1 MNLRLLIGL
10 CAFLLMGSFTSFAQQ
25 NIYVNQV
32 GYTPTSPKL
41 FYTDYPADSFDIINC
56 QNEALEYRQII
67 KLKKENDFNSGLTLY
82 TGDFSEFQTPGQY
95 LIKVYAPLNSGI
107 SSYPF
112 NISNSV
118 YSEMIQLANKSL
130 FLQRCGMA
138 MEEPYAGK
146 YTRKICH
153 LDDAHYH
160 PTTGQNGH
168 KDVTGGWHDA
178 GDYGKY
184 IAPGSVTVAILLL
197 AHEMNPEKFSSD
209 ACGIPESGNGIPD
222 LLDEVK
228 YELDWL
234 FKMQREDGAVHE
246 KVHSKD
252 YVQFVMPSE
261 GHLERYIYEVSST
274 ATADFAA
281 VMAVAARKFKAI
293 NANYSTKCLEAAR
306 KAYQFLRNNPDVFPH
321 GGFKNP
327 SDTQAGGYSDA
338 FDKNERIWAASELY
352 ITTGEKKFHDD
363 FQSLSAQLNSDFS
376 VLAWNDPSP
385 LAYYSYLLNPLDK
398 SDKGI
403 HQKIKDKLIAFCDHQ
418 VKLADQDGFGIAMAP
433 DDFIWG
439 SNGYMLNK
447 AMNLIIGYEMTNNQ
461 RYLDLANHHLNYILG
476 VNPLKISYV
485 TGVGTKRI
493 LHLHHAPSVADLHVG
508 PIPGILTGGPN
519 RLLEDQSLEKTFT
532 KKTPPA
538 KTFLDNEESYSS
550 NENTIYANASLVF
563 IAGYFNQ
570 FVFTSEE

>member
-1 MNLRLLIGL
+1 MSLKLLLCLWLFL
-10 CAFLLMGSFTSFAQQ
+10 CAGYSSSYAQQ

-32 GYTPTSPKL
+32 GYTPTSPKQ
-41 FYTDYPADSFDIINC
+41 FFTDYQADSFDIVNV
-56 QNEALEYRQII
+56 QNEAVVYRQVI
-67 KLKKENDFNSGLTLY
+67 KLKKENDVNSGLTLY
-82 TGDFSEFQTPGQY
+82 SGDFSDLQSPGSY
-95 LIKVYAPLNSGI
+95 LIKVHSPLNSGI

-112 NISNSV
+112 VISDSV
-118 YSEMIQLANKSL
+118 YREMIQLANKSL
-130 FLQRCGMA
+130 YLQRCGMA
-138 MEEPYAGK
+138 MKQPHAGK

-160 PTTGQNGH
+160 PSTGQKGY

-184 IAPGSVTVAILLL
+184 IAPGSVTISILLL
-197 AHEMNPEKFSSD
+197 AHELNPEKFEND
-209 ACGIPESGNGIPD
+209 AWGIPESGNGIPD

-228 YELDWL
+228 YELDWM

-252 YVQFVMPSE
+252 YAQFVMPSE
-261 GHLERYIYEVSST
+261 GQLKRYIYEVSST

-281 VMAVAARKFKAI
+281 AMAFAARKFKAV
-293 NANYSTKCLEAAR
+293 NTDYSTRCLEAAR
-306 KAYQFLRNNPDVFPH
+306 SAYQYLQENPEVFPP

-338 FDKNERIWAASELY
+338 FDKDERIWAAAELF
-352 ITTGEKKFHDD
+352 ITTGEKKYHND
-363 FQSLSAQLNSDFS
+363 FKSLNAQLNSEFS
-376 VLAWNDPSP
+376 VLAWNNPSP
-385 LAYYSYLLNPLDK
+385 IAFYSYLLNNQNK
-398 SDKGI
+398 SDETI
-403 HQKIKDKLIAFCDHQ
+403 QKHLKEKLITFCNHQ
-418 VKLADQDGFGIAMAP
+418 VKLATEDGFGIAMAP

-439 SNGYMLNK
+439 SNGHMLNK
-447 AMNLIIGYEMTNNQ
+447 AMNLIIGYEITHDQ
-461 RYLDLANHHLNYILG
+461 KYLKLANHHLNYILG
-476 VNPLKISYV
+476 VNPVKKSYV
-485 TGVGTKRI
+485 TGVGTNRI
-493 LHLHHAPSVADLHVG
+493 LHLHHAPTAADVHAE

-519 RLLEDQSLEKTFT
+519 RLLQDRSLENTFT
-532 KKTPPA
+532 KDTPPA

-570 FVFTSEE
+570 FVFNSDK